1 MGELN
6 PRAMI
11 TLWHV
16 ERLGSLSAVARE
28 TGWSQPAI
36 SQQIKKLEKDCGV
49 PLLRRTSHGVELTE
63 FGTIVSHYGQ
73 LIANRITQAQ
83 RDIEERRTKSS
94 THIRLVAPPSACSTI
109 VAKVIAHMSKESS
122 IRISLMQMEPPEALE
137 ALAQGIVDCAITF
150 TYNSI
155 PRLLTPSE
163 ELQAEYIGDDPLLLL
178 VSAHSDIGRAHDAD
192 PRPINLKEARSENW
206 IAGCDTCQANLISMS
221 KSVGFSPTITHATD
235 DYWATQNLVQ
245 LGMGISI
252 VPRLNS
258 MTYLR
263 DDLRACD
270 IEDVNAF
277 RKMYFV
283 YRKGDDRLAIE
294 QTKLEIERVSRRHLV
309 RHQDDDASNPT
320 SSSSKSMNSSNQIY
334 EHLGANG
341 RDVHPS
347 RGIQGEH

>member
-36 SQQIKKLEKDCGV
+36 SQQIKRLEKDCGV
-49 PLLRRTSHGVELTE
+49 PLLRRSSHGVELTE
-63 FGTIVSHYGQ
+63 FGAIVSHYGQ

-94 THIRLVAPPSACSTI
+94 THIRLVAPPSACSSI
-109 VAKVIAHMSKESS
+109 VAKVIARMSRESS
-122 IRISLMQMEPPEALE
+122 IRISLMQMEPPEALD

-155 PRLLTPSE
+155 PKFLVPSE
-163 ELQAEYIGDDPLLLL
+163 ELQADYIGDDPLLLL
-178 VSAHSDIGRAHDAD
+178 VTAHSRIGRQHDSDPKPVDLRDAH
-192 PRPINLKEARSENW
+192 SENW

-221 KSVGFSPTITHATD
+221 KAAGFSPTITHATD

-252 VPRLNS
+252 VPRLNA

-294 QTKLEIERVSRRHLV
+294 RTRAEIEKVSRGYLV
-309 RHQDDDASNPT
+309 RHERDDRSE
-320 SSSSKSMNSSNQIY
+320 SSAEPRTNSVTKRISGQVQ
-334 EHLGANG
+334 ANG
-341 RDVHPS
+341 RPDLYVN